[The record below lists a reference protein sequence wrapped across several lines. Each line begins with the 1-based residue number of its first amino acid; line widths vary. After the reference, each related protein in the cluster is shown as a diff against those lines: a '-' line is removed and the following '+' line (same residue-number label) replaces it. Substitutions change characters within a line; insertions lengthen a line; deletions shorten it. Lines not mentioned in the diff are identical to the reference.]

1 MKLKNNKLKTLK
13 DIATAFVNGKYE
25 IRGVREDELKA
36 EAVKRAKYYIALLGS
51 CKFSVIS
58 YGEPYFEAINAKK
71 GISDDDCH
79 TIGRIV
85 EIVEFNNL
93 TEEDLK

>member
-1 MKLKNNKLKTLK
+1 MKLKTLE

-36 EAVKRAKYYIALLGS
+36 EAVKCRKDEFTKYMHSRRFIEW
-51 CKFSVIS
+51 F
-58 YGEPYFEAINAKK
+58 
-71 GISDDDCH
+71 
-79 TIGRIV
+79 
-85 EIVEFNNL
+85 FNI